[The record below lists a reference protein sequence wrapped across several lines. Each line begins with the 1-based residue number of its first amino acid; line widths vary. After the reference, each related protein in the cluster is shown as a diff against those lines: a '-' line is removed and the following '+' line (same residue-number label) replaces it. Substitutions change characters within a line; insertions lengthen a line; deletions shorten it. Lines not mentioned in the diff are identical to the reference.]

1 MENGA
6 YPSRKCSTMAEK
18 DKQGNGVGQ
27 MGQRKGVQHRKEIK
41 LVIQKAQSV

>member
-1 MENGA
+1 MELIQAGNVQL
-6 YPSRKCSTMAEK
+6 MAEK